1 MWAYTIFS
9 FQGQQTASLV
19 YSSLILTLLFSP
31 KHSSFGDY
39 LHPYNFPP
47 FSLIFHN
54 FPLTNERNIVP
65 ALLVFFSMTLYCS
78 PDGIREFFNIS
89 VLPLPS
95 GHTPIMSPQFW
106 GYSDVM
112 DCIQFMH
119 CLHLFIIS
127 TAGNG
132 IL

>member
-1 MWAYTIFS
+1 MKAACELIQFFS

-39 LHPYNFPP
+39 LQPHNFPP

-65 ALLVFFSMTLYCS
+65 ALLVFF
-78 PDGIREFFNIS
+78 
-89 VLPLPS
+89 
-95 GHTPIMSPQFW
+95 
-106 GYSDVM
+106 
-112 DCIQFMH
+112 
-119 CLHLFIIS
+119 
-127 TAGNG
+127 
-132 IL
+132 